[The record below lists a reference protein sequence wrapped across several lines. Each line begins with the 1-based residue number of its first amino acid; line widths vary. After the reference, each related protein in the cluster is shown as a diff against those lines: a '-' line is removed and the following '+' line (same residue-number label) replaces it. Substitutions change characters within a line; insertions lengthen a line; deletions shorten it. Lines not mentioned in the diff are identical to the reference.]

1 MSLDSDYVKQ
11 LEDRIEELQ
20 RKVTS
25 AHTTLNNY
33 LAISYVVDDKTISV
47 SLYYMCNNVVE
58 HTKSLCTAIKTNV
71 DEVAR
76 WYLEFNNGDRG
87 YAEIT
92 QKPEDIVSIVTNK
105 FNLENVRI
113 NERRFNK
120 NGDSFNTAIG
130 YRAGYIYAPYIP
142 LQMSPNTA
150 MPNKLAKH
158 WKNLCQPTI

>member
-58 HTKSLCTAIKTNV
+58 HTIS
-71 DEVAR
+71 
-76 WYLEFNNGDRG
+76 
-87 YAEIT
+87 
-92 QKPEDIVSIVTNK
+92 
-105 FNLENVRI
+105 
-113 NERRFNK
+113 
-120 NGDSFNTAIG
+120 
-130 YRAGYIYAPYIP
+130 
-142 LQMSPNTA
+142 
-150 MPNKLAKH
+150 
-158 WKNLCQPTI
+158 